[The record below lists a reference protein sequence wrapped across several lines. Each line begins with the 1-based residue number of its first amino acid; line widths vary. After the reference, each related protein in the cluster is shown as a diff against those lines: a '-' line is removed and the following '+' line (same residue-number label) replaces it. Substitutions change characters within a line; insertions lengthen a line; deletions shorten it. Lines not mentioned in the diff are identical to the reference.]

1 MVVIILVPLTLR
13 LMFLHTPYAFAHI
26 LTSLHKQSS
35 GGGLYFPHFV
45 KEEPG
50 LRGLVTRHGA
60 QICKVQSFSPGQVFI
75 KCF

>member
-50 LRGLVTRHGA
+50 L
-60 QICKVQSFSPGQVFI
+60 
-75 KCF
+75 